1 MGSETHATTSVV
13 RRGRHLRWWMVPLA
27 LLAGLLIIVLALG
40 FWPIAPDLPGSAAV
54 SRPGPQP
61 DAPQRP
67 AGNPAPRTLNVA
79 LGGSIQAALDSAG
92 AGDTILVPSGIY
104 HESLTVKTYGITL
117 KGQAGGSARPVL
129 DGQDRFQNG
138 VLAIGGMFT
147 MENFVVR
154 NYTDNG
160 VIVRGADGVFLRD
173 LRTEDTGEYGLF
185 PVESAN
191 VLIERC
197 VATGATDTGLY
208 VGQSREIVV
217 RDSEAFTNTSGIEIE
232 NSVNALVQN
241 NYVHDNSGGILV
253 FLLPDHVS
261 KENHSNRVV
270 GNRIERNNK
279 PNTAP
284 GEMIVSTVP
293 NGTGMFILAADDND
307 VTGNQIKDNQSVGI
321 AVINLTQAFPKGTP
335 FDVGIYSERNRIHDN
350 TFAGN
355 GFAPDPA
362 LAKAGLPG
370 ADLLWDGTGA
380 DNTWDE
386 NGTRFPPALPSS
398 AWPTF
403 LGRAYMRALSFV
415 SSL

>member
-1 MGSETHATTSVV
+1 MEIETRTAAGAAQA
-13 RRGRHLRWWMVPLA
+13 RRRPRWWMVVLG
-27 LLAGLLIIVLALG
+27 LLAVLLIALLALG
-40 FWPIAPDLPGSAAV
+40 FWPVAPDRPSGSFE

-61 DAPQRP
+61 GAPQAP
-67 AGNPAPRTLNVA
+67 AGSSAPRTISVA
-79 LGGSIQAALDSAG
+79 PGGSIQAALDGAG
-92 AGDTILVPSGIY
+92 PGDTILVPPGTY
-104 HESLTVKTYGITL
+104 HEGLTVKTYGITL
-117 KGQAGGSARPVL
+117 EGQGSGDTRPVL
-129 DGQDRFQNG
+129 DGQNRFANG
-138 VLAIGGMFT
+138 VLAIGGKFT
-147 MENFVVR
+147 MESFVVR
-154 NYTDNG
+154 NYTENG

-173 LRTEDTGEYGLF
+173 LGTENTGEYGLF

-217 RDSEAFTNTSGIEIE
+217 RDSEAFGNTSGIEIE

-241 NYVHDNSGGILV
+241 NYVHDNSGGVLV
-253 FLLPDHVS
+253 FLLPEHVS

-270 GNRIERNNK
+270 GNRIEHNNK

-284 GEMIVSTVP
+284 SEMIVSTVP
-293 NGTGMFILAADDND
+293 SGTGMFILAADDND
-307 VTGNQIKDNQSVGI
+307 VAGNQIKDNQSVGI
-321 AVINLTQAFPKGTP
+321 AIINLTQAFPKGTT

-350 TFAGN
+350 TLVGN

-403 LGRAYMRALSFV
+403 LGRAYMRILSFV